1 MEEAGD
7 CDGKFGKEL
16 FLELYRLLPS
26 SQAEDY
32 YQFGQWKDDDIRL
45 DFDLLQAH
53 RREAGA
59 EDPPALEELEAEHG
73 PPELPDNRAAGY
85 ARSYGAQGNVGPA
98 STPAFGS
105 AGVARALPKPA
116 AVTTTLR
123 PQQPKSAPTS
133 AMVAAAAGGVGG
145 PSAELRQIALFIA
158 KFKLEATKTKLLLAR
173 LTPPRRRF
181 VMTKFTQGTTGAPTA
196 QLEQY
201 IGQCERSNSWG
212 ETAAAGV
219 GAPAPV
225 SGIKR
230 PLTAT
235 AISVDPN
242 KRARVGVGPTAY
254 AAAPR
259 STMYGQAPPRPMQYG
274 QTQYARTSPA
284 WLAGPSAAVSRW
296 PAAPMPA
303 RATYGGGV
311 AAAKPGGYGPA
322 PQRYGGGMPA
332 HRPATPKYAGAI
344 KPTVPRPGAPKAG
357 AKAKPGSLIAN
368 LLSM

>member
-7 CDGKFGKEL
+7 CDGKSGKEL

-59 EDPPALEELEAEHG
+59 EDPPTLEELEAERG
-73 PPELPDNRAAGY
+73 APELPGERVAGNV
-85 ARSYGAQGNVGPA
+85 RSYGAQGNVGPA
-98 STPAFGS
+98 STPALGS

-116 AVTTTLR
+116 AVTATLR

-181 VMTKFTQGTTGAPTA
+181 VMTKFTQGTTGTPTA

-212 ETAAAGV
+212 EAAAAGA
-219 GAPAPV
+219 GATAPA
-225 SGIKR
+225 GTKR

-242 KRARVGVGPTAY
+242 KRARVGVGPAAH

-259 STMYGQAPPRPMQYG
+259 SMYGQAPPRPVQYG
-274 QTQYARTSPA
+274 QTQYVRTSPA
-284 WLAGPSAAVSRW
+284 WMGGPSAAVSRW

-311 AAAKPGGYGPA
+311 AAARPGGYGPA
-322 PQRYGGGMPA
+322 PQRYGGAGIAP

-344 KPTVPRPGAPKAG
+344 RPTAPRPGVPKAG

>member
-16 FLELYRLLPS
+16 FLELFRLLPS

-32 YQFGQWKDDDIRL
+32 FQFGQWKDDDIRL
-45 DFDLLQAH
+45 DYELLQAH

-59 EDPPALEELEAEHG
+59 DDPPTLEELEAEGHV
-73 PPELPDNRAAGY
+73 PELPGNPAAGY
-85 ARSYGAQGNVGPA
+85 ARSVGPA
-98 STPAFGS
+98 STPAYGS
-105 AGVARALPKPA
+105 AGVARALPKTA

-212 ETAAAGV
+212 EAAAAV
-219 GAPAPV
+219 GATAPV
-225 SGIKR
+225 GIKR

-259 STMYGQAPPRPMQYG
+259 STMYGQAPPRPMHYG

-284 WLAGPSAAVSRW
+284 WLGGQPSGAVSRW
-296 PAAPMPA
+296 PAAQPMPA

-311 AAAKPGGYGPA
+311 AAAKPLGYGPA
-322 PQRYGGGMPA
+322 PQRYGGGGIAP

-344 KPTVPRPGAPKAG
+344 KPTAPRPGVPKAG